1 MARLL
6 AFTGG
11 LDSTWVL
18 NKLISQ
24 PASDGGEVIHPVYM
38 DFYQGSPAALV
49 EFILGSEIALRLLK
63 HNKDHYREPLLWL
76 SPPHGL
82 FTSAIIGRSGAGES
96 RLIQQGNTVLGLAHM
111 MNPIQARHPGSTA
124 LTGWNK
130 ADFIENSAL
139 QGEWSEEDYLRL
151 KKVYSEL
158 MFFQDHHY
166 RCSPLLTPAWDM
178 EKKDMWDQLPAD
190 VQELITVCS
199 TYMFKFFHIKSEN
212 AIYIACN
219 PEHFGKSLRYLKRG
233 INLSAGWRIA
243 IDEEFKRRVFT
254 ENLPGNYFAGSFP
267 DGILPTGDEKK
278 NLPSLRMTSD
288 AANLQI
294 EAYSVEEWKVKLE
307 HVEQMLKVE
316 REREQAEYRAQ
327 REKEKADNPDA
338 ANSEVAKGEVAV
350 SGSTAG

>member
-338 ANSEVAKGEVAV
+338 ANSEVAKGEVAASSDAV
-350 SGSTAG
+350 D